1 MMLLKAVY
9 DKLVTKVN
17 AVDTSRF
24 NLENQY
30 NTKTSV
36 HEKSSNGADKKDLIL
51 VDLLK
56 RSKI

>member
-30 NTKTSV
+30 NTNKSV
-36 HEKSSNGADKKDLIL
+36 HEKSSNGADKKYLIL

>member
-30 NTKTSV
+30 NTNKSV
-36 HEKSSNGADKKDLIL
+36 HEKSSNGADKNT
-51 VDLLK
+51 
-56 RSKI
+56 